1 MKKLLLFLLLTS
13 FTVSAQ
19 FWTEKATSF
28 TNASRGVRSISMPDD
43 NVSWIIAYDGTASNV
58 QTIKEYAKS
67 SNGGNNWTSA
77 SFTLTGG
84 AGSLALSCITAV
96 DINTAWVV
104 AHPTSSA
111 AGGIWKTTNGGS
123 TWTKQ
128 QSSAFSNTSSSFAN
142 IIHFWDAN
150 NGVCQGDPVG
160 GYYEIYTT
168 NNGGTTWTRVPS
180 ANIPAPADAGE
191 YGYVNNY
198 AVIGDTI
205 WFGTNYGR
213 IFRSSDRGLN
223 WVAFQSPLNDFGGQS
238 ENGSYTFSSTTKG
251 LLSSN
256 AGQLWSTNDGGENW
270 TQVAFSGPFY
280 LSDLAYVPGT
290 SNVISTGSAQ
300 NNSGSS
306 YSTNDGLTWTGID
319 NNVQHTICRFRNNSI
334 GFSGGFSQNAT
345 TGGIFKYTGNV
356 LSLPK
361 SSALSFSVYPNPAT
375 NSLSVS
381 HENAMISNIQ
391 LVDVNG
397 RVVKSVDFEGVSE
410 AQLSIGDL
418 NSGIYIVNITSPE
431 GVSTKKIVKN

>member
-1 MKKLLLFLLLTS
+1 MKKRILIFWLCS
-13 FTVSAQ
+13 WGMQAQ

-28 TNASRGVRSISMPDD
+28 TTPARGVRSLSIVNDD
-43 NVSWIIAYDGTASNV
+43 VIWLNAYDGSSANV

-67 SNGGNNWTSA
+67 ADGGNNWTSA

-84 AGSLALSCITAV
+84 VTTLAISCITAT
-96 DINTAWVV
+96 DINTAWVA
-104 AHPTSSA
+104 AHPTSTGV
-111 AGGIWKTTNGGS
+111 GGIWKTTNGGS

-128 QSSAFSNTSSSFAN
+128 TTALFNNAAAFAN
-142 IIHFWDAN
+142 VVHFWDAN
-150 NGVCQGDPVG
+150 NGVCQGDLVSG
-160 GYYEIYTT
+160 FYEIYTT
-168 NNGGTTWTRVPS
+168 TNGGSTWTRVPS
-180 ANIPAPADAGE
+180 VNIPPPADSGE

-213 IFRSSDRGLN
+213 IYRSSDRGLT
-223 WVAFQSPLNDFGGQS
+223 WSVFQSPLSDFGGES
-238 ENGSYTFSSTTKG
+238 ESGSYTFSSTTKG

-256 AGQLWSTNDGGENW
+256 AGQLWSTEDGGENW
-270 TQVAFSGPFY
+270 TPVSFSGPFY

-290 SNVISTGSAQ
+290 SNVISTGSAS

-306 YSTNDGLTWTGID
+306 YSLDDGLTWTGID
-319 NNVQHTICRFRNNSI
+319 NNVQHTICRFRNATT
-334 GFSGGFSQNAT
+334 GFSGSFSQNAT

-418 NSGIYIVNITSPE
+418 NSGIYIVSITSPE